1 MNFSWEKKEHDE
13 SDIFEKLICVPLIA
27 YATFYY
33 NRSIYSHV
41 FTSKSQAS
49 WWKNLIL
56 YSFCFQ
62 GLALCSTADL
72 FSFKMTIIR
81 KQKTT

>member
-1 MNFSWEKKEHDE
+1 MARLSVRLKVVKDLELHALGHKVLMNFSWEKKEHDE
-13 SDIFEKLICVPLIA
+13 RDIFEKLICVPLIA

-49 WWKNLIL
+49 
-56 YSFCFQ
+56 
-62 GLALCSTADL
+62 
-72 FSFKMTIIR
+72 
-81 KQKTT
+81 